1 MKKVCEVL
9 GQLPLFKGLDHDT
22 YHAYCESSTIRTSWK
37 SELIIAEGERC
48 KGVGI
53 ILEGQVARQK
63 YTASGEY
70 TTLNLLGPDSV
81 FGEDL
86 IFSSHKRYP
95 YSLEALT
102 HVKWIMVY
110 REDLLSMIAK
120 SPRLL
125 SNYLAILSDRVREQ
139 DQRIHL
145 LSQKTLRYK
154 ISCYLLQ
161 QLEEDLHEQGK
172 TFRDALTAPTT
183 LSIELPVSKEV
194 ISKLLAMPRPS
205 FSRELISMEK
215 DGLIHV
221 DGRVIWFHDLRRL
234 SCGLYEDCED
244 E

>member
-1 MKKVCEVL
+1 MKKVCQVL
-9 GQLPLFKGLDHDT
+9 GQLPLFKGLDHDS

-37 SELIIAEGERC
+37 GELIIVEGEMC

-70 TTLNLLGPDSV
+70 TTLDLLGPDSV

-95 YSLEALT
+95 YSLESLT

-110 REDLLSMIAK
+110 REDLLAMIAK

-125 SNYLAILSDRVREQ
+125 SNYLSILSDRVREQ

-161 QLEEDLHEQGK
+161 QLEEDLHGQGM
-172 TFRDALTAPTT
+172 TLRDAIAVPTT
-183 LSIELPVSKEV
+183 QAVELPVSKEV

-221 DGRVIWFHDLRRL
+221 DGRVIWLRDLRRL
-234 SCGLYEDCED
+234 SCGLYEDCEG